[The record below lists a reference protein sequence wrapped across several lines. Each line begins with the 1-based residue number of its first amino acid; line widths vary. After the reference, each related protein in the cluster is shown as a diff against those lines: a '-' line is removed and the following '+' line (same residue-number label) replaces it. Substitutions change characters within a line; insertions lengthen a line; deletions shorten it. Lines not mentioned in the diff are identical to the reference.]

1 MFKQMFK
8 KKRNK
13 LSVTKEHRPR
23 MDWQKRTAIIVIV
36 LNCLLVSGLGV
47 NAYLVNGELRHL
59 KNQMTYLSDTSSV
72 ILSGVDTMRAD
83 IEQTLQEE
91 ASLIE
96 DWSVELKQTNFAM
109 GTYRVAMTVIPKEYT
124 EKTQVEMYFGTN
136 KFGLQLEN
144 FKFVGEAQLS
154 LNHRYDGNVTVLL
167 VNGKKKN
174 TEVLAGYQD
183 IQNGFEEIL
192 SGSLKEIPKFE
203 NGVMR
208 VNQDFAYDIAD
219 KNKFGFT
226 EFQLVIE
233 SDGQVLDAFDLFA
246 DSAAETKSDTPKSN
260 MTGNE
265 KGEKEKTENTKT
277 GNEKSDIAKIED
289 ASDGENLSKEN
300 TEISTES
307 DDAIEELEP
316 VYLLNGSYYVK
327 EHYEV
332 EEGSQIRIYLKGVCQ
347 EGFTFTYDLFRGVTQ
362 EGAVKGFAD
371 AEDYFAPNAR
381 VYDALGYW
389 RLDET

>member
-59 KNQMTYLSDTSSV
+59 MNQMTYLSATSSV

-246 DSAAETKSDTPKSN
+246 DSAAETKSDTPKSD

-347 EGFTFTYDLFRGVTQ
+347 EGFTFTYDLFRGITQ

-389 RLDET
+389 RLDE

>member
-208 VNQDFAYDIAD
+208 VDQDFAYDIAD

-246 DSAAETKSDTPKSN
+246 DSAAETKSDTPKSD

-389 RLDET
+389 RLDE

>member
-208 VNQDFAYDIAD
+208 VNQDFAYNISD

-246 DSAAETKSDTPKSN
+246 DSAAETKSDTPKSD

-347 EGFTFTYDLFRGVTQ
+347 EGFTFTYDLFRGITQ

-389 RLDET
+389 RLDE

>member
-83 IEQTLQEE
+83 IEKTLQEE

-246 DSAAETKSDTPKSN
+246 DSAAETKSDTPKSD

-389 RLDET
+389 RLDE

>member
-192 SGSLKEIPKFE
+192 AGSLKEIPKFE
-203 NGVMR
+203 NGAMR
-208 VNQDFAYDIAD
+208 VNQDFAYNISD

-246 DSAAETKSDTPKSN
+246 DSAAETKSDTPKSD

-347 EGFTFTYDLFRGVTQ
+347 EGFTFTYDLFRGITQ

-389 RLDET
+389 RLDE

>member
-208 VNQDFAYDIAD
+208 VNQDFAYNISD

-246 DSAAETKSDTPKSN
+246 DSAAETKSDTPKSD

-389 RLDET
+389 RLDE

>member
-208 VNQDFAYDIAD
+208 VNQDFAYNISD

-246 DSAAETKSDTPKSN
+246 DSAAETKSDTPKSD

-316 VYLLNGSYYVK
+316 VYLLNGSYHVK

-347 EGFTFTYDLFRGVTQ
+347 EGFTFTYDLFRGITQ

-389 RLDET
+389 RLDE

>member
-47 NAYLVNGELRHL
+47 NAYQVNGELRHL

-192 SGSLKEIPKFE
+192 AGSLKEIPKFE
-203 NGVMR
+203 NGAMR
-208 VNQDFAYDIAD
+208 VNQDFAYNISD

-246 DSAAETKSDTPKSN
+246 DSAAETKSDTPKSD

-347 EGFTFTYDLFRGVTQ
+347 EGFTFTYDLFRGITQ

-389 RLDET
+389 RLDE

>member
-347 EGFTFTYDLFRGVTQ
+347 EGFTFTYDLFRGITQ

-389 RLDET
+389 RLDE

>member
-192 SGSLKEIPKFE
+192 AGSLKEIPKFE

-208 VNQDFAYDIAD
+208 VNQDFAYNISD

-246 DSAAETKSDTPKSN
+246 DSAAETKSDTPKSD

-347 EGFTFTYDLFRGVTQ
+347 EGFTFTYDLFRGITQ

-389 RLDET
+389 RLDE

>member
-8 KKRNK
+8 KKRYK

-246 DSAAETKSDTPKSN
+246 DSAAETKSDTPKSD

-389 RLDET
+389 RLDE

>member
-246 DSAAETKSDTPKSN
+246 DSAAETKSDTPKSD

-300 TEISTES
+300 TEISAES

-389 RLDET
+389 RLDE

>member
-246 DSAAETKSDTPKSN
+246 DSAAETKSDTPKSD

-389 RLDET
+389 RLDE

>member
-23 MDWQKRTAIIVIV
+23 MDWQKRTAIIVLV
-36 LNCLLVSGLGV
+36 LNCLLVCGLGV

-192 SGSLKEIPKFE
+192 SGSIKEIPKFE

-208 VNQDFAYDIAD
+208 VNQDFAYNISD

-246 DSAAETKSDTPKSN
+246 DSAAETKSDTPKSD

-347 EGFTFTYDLFRGVTQ
+347 EGFTFTYDLFRGITQ
-362 EGAVKGFAD
+362 EGAVKEFAD

-389 RLDET
+389 RLDE

>member
-23 MDWQKRTAIIVIV
+23 MDWQKRAAIIVIV

-59 KNQMTYLSDTSSV
+59 KNQMTYLSDTSNV

-83 IEQTLQEE
+83 IEETLQEE

-96 DWSVELKQTNFAM
+96 DWSIELKQTNFAM
-109 GTYRVAMTVIPKEYT
+109 GTYRVSMTVIPKEYT

-136 KFGLQLEN
+136 KFGLHLEN
-144 FKFVGEAQLS
+144 YKYVGEAQLS

-183 IQNGFEEIL
+183 IQAGFEEIL

-203 NGVMR
+203 AGVMR
-208 VNQDFAYDIAD
+208 INQEFFYDISD
-219 KNKFGFT
+219 KNKYGFT
-226 EFQLVIE
+226 DFKLVIE
-233 SDGQVLDAFDLFA
+233 SDGKVLEAFDLLA
-246 DSAAETKSDTPKSN
+246 DALAEQESDPAQN
-260 MTGNE
+260 H
-265 KGEKEKTENTKT
+265 KT
-277 GNEKSDIAKIED
+277 GNEKSENEKTDNEKTENEPA
-289 ASDGENLSKEN
+289 GENMPDDN
-300 TEISTES
+300 DDDDTVGDTEA
-307 DDAIEELEP
+307 DDVIRKIEP
-316 VYLLNGSYYVK
+316 VYLLNGSYHVK

-347 EGFTFTYDLFRGVTQ
+347 EGFTFTYDLFRGITQ

-389 RLDET
+389 RLDE

>member
-13 LSVTKEHRPR
+13 LSLTKEHRPR

-96 DWSVELKQTNFAM
+96 DWSIELKQTNFAM
-109 GTYRVAMTVIPKEYT
+109 GTYRVTMTVIPKEYT

-136 KFGLQLEN
+136 KFGLHLEN
-144 FKFVGEAQLS
+144 YKYVGEAQLS

-183 IQNGFEEIL
+183 IQAGFEEIL
-192 SGSLKEIPKFE
+192 TGSLKEIPKFE
-203 NGVMR
+203 AGVMR
-208 VNQDFAYDIAD
+208 INQEFFYDISD
-219 KNKFGFT
+219 RNKYGFT
-226 EFQLVIE
+226 DFKLVIE
-233 SDGQVLDAFDLFA
+233 SDGKVLEAFDLLA
-246 DSAAETKSDTPKSN
+246 DALAKQEGESAQN
-260 MTGNE
+260 Q
-265 KGEKEKTENTKT
+265 KT
-277 GNEKSDIAKIED
+277 GNEKSEHAKTDNDKTENEP
-289 ASDGENLSKEN
+289 AGENMPDDNDEDDTVGD
-300 TEISTES
+300 TEA
-307 DDAIEELEP
+307 DDVIRKIEP
-316 VYLLNGSYYVK
+316 VYLLNGSYHVK

-347 EGFTFTYDLFRGVTQ
+347 EGFTFTYDLFRGITQ

-389 RLDET
+389 RLDE

>member
-246 DSAAETKSDTPKSN
+246 DSAAETKSDTPKSD

-300 TEISTES
+300 TEIITES

-389 RLDET
+389 RLDE

>member
-1 MFKQMFK
+1 
-8 KKRNK
+8 
-13 LSVTKEHRPR
+13 

-246 DSAAETKSDTPKSN
+246 DSAAETKSDTPKSD

-347 EGFTFTYDLFRGVTQ
+347 EGFTFTYDLFRGITQ

-389 RLDET
+389 RLDE